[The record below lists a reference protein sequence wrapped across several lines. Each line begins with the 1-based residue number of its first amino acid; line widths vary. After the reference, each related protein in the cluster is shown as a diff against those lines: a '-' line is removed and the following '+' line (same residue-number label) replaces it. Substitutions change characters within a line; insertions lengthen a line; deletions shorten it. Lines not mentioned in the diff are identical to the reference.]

1 MELRKKNCASEI
13 SWSTMTNYFYLAVIT
28 SFWMAGSAPS
38 PAPKRARLRPSEAA
52 TAAAA
57 FAVHCV

>member
-1 MELRKKNCASEI
+1 
-13 SWSTMTNYFYLAVIT
+13 MTNYFYLAVIT